1 MTRNKC
7 SFKYILANKAET
19 EALGAS
25 LAKIAA
31 PGDIIALKGTLG
43 SGKSVLARAFIRK
56 YSKPAENIPS
66 PTFTLVQSYDM
77 GFVPVYH
84 FDLYRIIN
92 PEETIEL
99 GIEEAFSDGISLI
112 EWPERL
118 GSYLPKDHLEIWLRV
133 NNKDSTRNIR
143 LAGSKSWQPR
153 LHNLFSEE
161 TPNARSRQSN
171 Y

>member
-1 MTRNKC
+1 MTRWKC

-25 LAKIAA
+25 LAEIAI

-56 YSKPAENIPS
+56 YCKTTENIPS
-66 PTFTLVQSYDM
+66 PTFTLVQTYDM
-77 GFVPVYH
+77 GLVPVYH

-92 PEETIEL
+92 SEETIEL

-118 GSYLPKDHLEIWLRV
+118 ESYLPKNHLEIWLRV
-133 NNKDSTRNIR
+133 NNKDSIRNIL
-143 LAGSKSWQPR
+143 LAGAESWQTR
-153 LHNLFSEE
+153 LDNLFSEE
-161 TPNARSRQSN
+161 TQDA
-171 Y
+171 

>member
-1 MTRNKC
+1 MTRCKF
-7 SFKYILANKAET
+7 SFTHILANKAKT

-25 LAKIAA
+25 LAEVAI

-56 YSKPAENIPS
+56 YLKTNETIPS
-66 PTFTLVQSYDM
+66 PTFTLVQTYDM

-84 FDLYRIIN
+84 FDLYRVVN

-118 GSYLPKDHLEIWLRV
+118 GCYLPKNHLEIWLTV
-133 NNKDSTRNIR
+133 DNKDSIRNIR
-143 LAGSKSWQPR
+143 LAGAESWQAR
-153 LHNLFSEE
+153 LNNLFSEE
-161 TPNARSRQSN
+161 AQNA
-171 Y
+171 

>member
-1 MTRNKC
+1 MTRCKRIL
-7 SFKYILANKAET
+7 KYVLANEAET

-25 LAKIAA
+25 LAEIAIA
-31 PGDIIALKGTLG
+31 GDIIALKGTLG

-56 YSKPAENIPS
+56 YFKTTETVPS
-66 PTFTLVQSYDM
+66 PTFTLVQTYDM
-77 GFVPVYH
+77 GLVPVYH

-118 GSYLPKDHLEIWLRV
+118 ESYLPKNHLEIWLRV
-133 NNKDSTRNIR
+133 NNKDAIRNIR
-143 LAGSKSWQPR
+143 LAGAGSWQTR
-153 LHNLFSEE
+153 INNLFSEE
-161 TPNARSRQSN
+161 TQNA
-171 Y
+171 